1 MTEHINWKG
10 SLDGEVYLADFHK
23 ESTVMILSFPTP
35 KTFVVITLKFE
46 LCGFT
51 RD

>member
-1 MTEHINWKG
+1 MLILSVTYMFNQSVIFVFNA
-10 SLDGEVYLADFHK
+10 LMI
-23 ESTVMILSFPTP
+23 TVMILSFRTP

-51 RD
+51 IH